1 MRKGRDGE
9 QNKTKQNKR
18 KKSDGN
24 SDPLTSLPVGL
35 PKVDRLQRRRSCQCS
50 PADETAVKKS
60 LIAPGTL
67 MTSVYQHIKFSALI
81 VI

>member
-9 QNKTKQNKR
+9 QNR
-18 KKSDGN
+18 KKRNNNDEN
-24 SDPLTSLPVGL
+24 SGPLTSLPVGL

-60 LIAPGTL
+60 QIAPGTL
-67 MTSVYQHIKFSALI
+67 MTSVYQHIKFSAFI